1 MRKRV
6 LYLEYITL
14 TVLVLLFFAFISF
27 KLSFSLYDMIN
38 SALLGDWIGFF
49 NDAKGVMIFS
59 LLMLPTNLLT
69 AYVKGI
75 AVKKIMVKMKEN
87 YIQTVF
93 QKNISE
99 FQQDNNQL
107 YISALT
113 NDFNII
119 ETDYVEQIF
128 VLIEAF
134 IIFATSILII
144 TIISPVILLIGIAMV
159 VLNVII
165 SVFATKPIKKHNKER
180 SEMMST
186 YSGFIKEILSAFN
199 IVKSNNLET
208 KVIAS
213 YNLESKKIQNKKYV
227 IDKIMSYIY
236 ALQNLNGGVLFMGLM
251 FAVCFLTIKGI
262 ILFSGVVVVVTN
274 IDNITKPISKISEV
288 LPRIMSVKTLFKRME
303 DTLKNHYAYEEKTTF
318 EGLINS
324 IEFKDVSF
332 SYGDKSVLD
341 SIDLKFEKG
350 KKYLIIGPSGGGKS
364 TLLRLLR
371 KYFPPQ
377 SGKILVDGV
386 ELQDI
391 FRLDYFSKISNIEQ
405 QIFLFEDTF
414 KNNLSLY
421 KEYSNDELWD
431 AIDRA
436 GLHDFVKN
444 HEDGMNRMILDNG
457 KNISGGEK
465 SRIAIARGLLNKAD
479 IIFIDEAF
487 ASLDRQKAMD
497 IENSLFTLNGVTVIN
512 VSHVIIEENRN
523 KYDEIILVNKKK
535 CFRV

>member
-1 MRKRV
+1 
-6 LYLEYITL
+6 
-14 TVLVLLFFAFISF
+14 
-27 KLSFSLYDMIN
+27 
-38 SALLGDWIGFF
+38 
-49 NDAKGVMIFS
+49 
-59 LLMLPTNLLT
+59 
-69 AYVKGI
+69 
-75 AVKKIMVKMKEN
+75 
-87 YIQTVF
+87 
-93 QKNISE
+93 
-99 FQQDNNQL
+99 
-107 YISALT
+107 
-113 NDFNII
+113 
-119 ETDYVEQIF
+119 
-128 VLIEAF
+128 
-134 IIFATSILII
+134 
-144 TIISPVILLIGIAMV
+144 
-159 VLNVII
+159 
-165 SVFATKPIKKHNKER
+165 
-180 SEMMST
+180 
-186 YSGFIKEILSAFN
+186 
-199 IVKSNNLET
+199 
-208 KVIAS
+208 
-213 YNLESKKIQNKKYV
+213 
-227 IDKIMSYIY
+227 MSYIY